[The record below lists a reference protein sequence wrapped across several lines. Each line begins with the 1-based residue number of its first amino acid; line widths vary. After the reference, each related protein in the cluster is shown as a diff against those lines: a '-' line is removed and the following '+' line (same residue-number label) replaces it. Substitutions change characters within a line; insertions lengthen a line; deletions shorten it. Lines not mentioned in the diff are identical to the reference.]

1 MKLGK
6 NEWLIYGDY
15 CFIRED
21 KTIIIKNLKFR
32 FNEHLQSNINTLIQ
46 VLDTIENNGYA
57 LNVKIKNE
65 FNKLN
70 LIIET
75 SKETYIFKDIYI
87 VNLIL

>member
-15 CFIRED
+15 CFIGGD

-57 LNVKIKNE
+57 LNVKLKNE

-75 SKETYIFKDIYI
+75 SEKTYIFKDVYI
-87 VNLIL
+87 VNLSL